1 MRLSWPL
8 SNAAFLLL
16 LVLFSVSP
24 TQSQQ
29 NAAVPTFQSTTT
41 LVFLDVTVVDKKG
54 HIVTSGLSKDDFS
67 ITEDKR
73 PERIFSFE
81 APETHA
87 PKKHAPHDN
96 PGDTPDGSA
105 PATIF
110 VLDQLNSSLEDFAFL
125 SDQMQKYLE
134 AQPSHLAAPAEF
146 MLLGNRTLE
155 LLQGYTRSRDDLLF
169 ALKHVPTAI
178 PYKNIA
184 AFKDERFFQSIQALQ
199 QIALQNNGVTGRK
212 NIIWI
217 GRGGP
222 GTALALR
229 NIYSVDKLE
238 RFAHQTTNML
248 VDARITLFLIFP
260 GLKVQEINSAPGS
273 KGSDTTIG
281 LDPFGGDIN
290 FGGFVNETGGKLF
303 YNENDVDALIG
314 QSQRMGGQYYTLT
327 YQPNEPG
334 SPTDPHVREDG
345 EFRRIKV
352 TLRNPDLQVITKAG
366 YYAPD
371 ETHPVDA
378 EKQTILNV
386 SQAVQSSIPYTG
398 LGMKV
403 DSIVRHPES
412 RTANISLIVQSKN
425 IRWES
430 TENGKSTAN
439 LIFLAV
445 SFSSTHQILASKLQG
460 IAFSATTQDQ
470 AALAHLNL
478 RTSITLRLPWNT
490 RSIRIAA
497 QTEDGGSIGATDLN
511 HQAIDSRSVT
521 ATPAAKS
528 SPEK

>member
-1 MRLSWPL
+1 MRLYGPL
-8 SNAAFLLL
+8 SNAALLFL
-16 LVLFSVSP
+16 LVLLRVPP
-24 TQSQQ
+24 TQSQE
-29 NAAVPTFQSTTT
+29 NTTVPTFHSTTT

-54 HIVTSGLSKDDFS
+54 HVVTSGLTKDDFS
-67 ITEDKR
+67 ISEDKR
-73 PERIFSFE
+73 PQRIFSFE
-81 APETHA
+81 APESHA
-87 PKKHAPHDN
+87 PNKHSSD
-96 PGDTPDGSA
+96 DTPDGSA
-105 PATIF
+105 ATTIF

-125 SDQMQKYLE
+125 CDQMQKYLE
-134 AQPSHLAAPAEF
+134 DQPSHLPAPAQL

-155 LLQGYTRSRDDLLF
+155 LVQGYTRSRADLLF

-199 QIALQNNGVTGRK
+199 QIALQNNGITGRK

-248 VDARITLFLIFP
+248 VDARISLFLIFP
-260 GLKVQEINSAPGS
+260 GLKVQEISSSPGS
-273 KGSDTTIG
+273 KSSDTSTG

-303 YNENDVDALIG
+303 YNENDVDELIG

-327 YQPNEPG
+327 YQPSEPG
-334 SPTDPHVREDG
+334 SPTDADG
-345 EFRRIKV
+345 KFRRIKV
-352 TLRNPDLQVITKAG
+352 TIRNPNLQVITKAG

-371 ETHPVDA
+371 ATHPIDA
-378 EKQTILNV
+378 EKQTILNI

-398 LGMKV
+398 LAMKV

-412 RTANISLIVQSKN
+412 RTANVTLIVQSKN
-425 IRWES
+425 IHWES
-430 TENGKSTAN
+430 SEDGKSIAN

-460 IAFSATTQDQ
+460 MAFSATTQDQ
-470 AALAHLNL
+470 AALAHLSL
-478 RTSITLRLPWNT
+478 RTSITLRVPSST

-511 HQAIDSRSVT
+511 RQAIDSISVT
-521 ATPAAKS
+521 A
-528 SPEK
+528 SPIPKISPGQ

>member
-1 MRLSWPL
+1 MRFSGPL
-8 SNAAFLLL
+8 IHATLLCLLL
-16 LVLFSVSP
+16 LPGAASI
-24 TQSQQ
+24 QSQQ
-29 NAAVPTFQSTTT
+29 TSAVPTFQSTTT

-54 HIVTSGLSKDDFS
+54 HIVSSGLTKDDFS

-73 PERIFSFE
+73 PQRIFSFE
-81 APETHA
+81 APESHV
-87 PKKHAPHDN
+87 PGKHASD
-96 PGDTPDGSA
+96 DAPDGSV
-105 PATIF
+105 PTTIF

-125 SDQMQKYLE
+125 CDQMQKYLE
-134 AQPSHLAAPAEF
+134 AQPSKLAAPAEF

-178 PYKNIA
+178 PYKNNA

-229 NIYSVDKLE
+229 NIYSVGKLE
-238 RFAHQTTNML
+238 RMAHQTTNLL

-260 GLKVQEINSAPGS
+260 GLKLQEIDSSPGS
-273 KGSDTTIG
+273 RSSDTTTG

-290 FGGFVNETGGKLF
+290 FGGFVNETGGQLL
-303 YNENDVDALIG
+303 YNENDVDELIR
-314 QSQRMGGQYYTLT
+314 QSQRMGAKYYTLT
-327 YQPNEPG
+327 YQPNQEG
-334 SPTDPHVREDG
+334 SPTDADG
-345 EFRRIKV
+345 KFRRIKV
-352 TLRNPDLQVITKAG
+352 TLRNPDLHVITKGG

-371 ETHPVDA
+371 ADHPVDA

-386 SQAVQSSIPYTG
+386 SQAVQSSLPYTG

-403 DSIVRHPES
+403 DNIVRHPES
-412 RTANISLIVQSKN
+412 RSANISLIVQSKS
-425 IRWES
+425 IHWES
-430 TENGKSTAN
+430 TEDGKSIAN

-460 IAFSATTQDQ
+460 IAFSATTQDP

-478 RTSITLRLPWNT
+478 RTSITLRLPYNT
-490 RSIRIAA
+490 RAIRIAA
-497 QTEDGGSIGATDLN
+497 QTEDGGSLGATDLN
-511 HQAIDSRSVT
+511 RQAIDSLSVT
-521 ATPAAKS
+521 APHAT
-528 SPEK
+528 SP

>member
-1 MRLSWPL
+1 MRLSGPL
-8 SNAAFLLL
+8 SNAALLL
-16 LVLFSVSP
+16 FLVLLRVPP

-29 NAAVPTFQSTTT
+29 NTAIPTFQSTTT

-54 HIVTSGLSKDDFS
+54 HIVTSGLTKDDFS
-67 ITEDKR
+67 IAEDKR
-73 PERIFSFE
+73 PQRIFSFE
-81 APETHA
+81 APESHA
-87 PKKHAPHDN
+87 PKKHVSDDAPN
-96 PGDTPDGSA
+96 GRA
-105 PATIF
+105 PTTIF
-110 VLDQLNSSLEDFAFL
+110 ILDQLNSSLEDFSFL
-125 SDQMQKYLE
+125 CDQMQKYLE

-199 QIALQNNGVTGRK
+199 QIALQNNGIIGRK

-229 NIYSVDKLE
+229 NIYSVEKLE
-238 RFAHQTTNML
+238 RFARQTTNML
-248 VDARITLFLIFP
+248 VDARISLFLIFP
-260 GLKVQEINSAPGS
+260 GLKVQEVNALLGS
-273 KGSDTTIG
+273 NTADTTTG

-303 YNENDVDALIG
+303 YNENDVDELIR

-327 YQPNEPG
+327 YQPTESG
-334 SPTDPHVREDG
+334 SPADADG
-345 EFRRIKV
+345 KFRRIRV
-352 TLRNPDLQVITKAG
+352 TLRDPNLQVITKAG

-371 ETHPVDA
+371 EAHPIDA

-412 RTANISLIVQSKN
+412 RTADVTVIVQSKN
-425 IRWES
+425 IHWES
-430 TENGKSTAN
+430 TEDGKSIAN

-470 AALAHLNL
+470 GALAHLNL
-478 RTSITLRLPWNT
+478 RTSITLRLPYNT

-497 QTEDGGSIGATDLN
+497 QTEDGGSLGATDLN
-511 HQAIDSRSVT
+511 GQAINSLSVT
-521 ATPAAKS
+521 ATPNLLR
-528 SPEK
+528 

>member
-1 MRLSWPL
+1 MRFSWPR
-8 SNAAFLLL
+8 SNAALLFLLVFL
-16 LVLFSVSP
+16 RVPP

-29 NAAVPTFQSTTT
+29 NTPIPTFQSTTT

-54 HIVTSGLSKDDFS
+54 HIVTSGLSQDDFS

-73 PERIFSFE
+73 PQRIFSFE
-81 APETHA
+81 APESHA
-87 PKKHAPHDN
+87 PKKHASD
-96 PGDTPDGSA
+96 DTPDGSS
-105 PATIF
+105 PTTIF
-110 VLDQLNSSLEDFAFL
+110 VLDQLNTSLEDFAFL

-134 AQPSHLAAPAEF
+134 AQPTHLAAPAEF

-169 ALKHVPTAI
+169 ALKHVPTAV

-199 QIALQNNGVTGRK
+199 QIALQNNGIAGRK

-229 NIYSVDKLE
+229 NIYSVGKLV

-260 GLKVQEINSAPGS
+260 GLKVQDLSFSPGS
-273 KGSDTTIG
+273 TNSDATTS

-303 YNENDVDALIG
+303 YNENDVDELIG

-327 YQPNEPG
+327 YQPTEPG
-334 SPTDPHVREDG
+334 SPTDADG
-345 EFRRIKV
+345 KFRRIKV
-352 TLRNPDLQVITKAG
+352 TVRNPNLQVLIKAG

-371 ETHPVDA
+371 ETHPVDT

-403 DSIVRHPES
+403 DSVVRHPES

-425 IRWES
+425 IHWES
-430 TENGKSTAN
+430 TEDGKSISN
-439 LIFLAV
+439 VIFLAV

-460 IAFSATTQDQ
+460 IAFSATTQDKE
-470 AALAHLNL
+470 ALAHLNL

-497 QTEDGGSIGATDLN
+497 QTEDGGSLGAADLN
-511 HQAIDSRSVT
+511 HQAIDSFAGS
-521 ATPAAKS
+521 ATPAHS
-528 SPEK
+528 R